1 MRRTDKTKSVFIC
14 VYLCS
19 SVVRVIIF
27 STMITHLRITN
38 FALLEDVALDLEGGL
53 SFLTGET
60 GAGKSILIDAIC
72 RLLGSRASQEDVR
85 SGETKATIEAV
96 FDHLS
101 PQTLLLLREWEI
113 DPDEGLILR
122 REIHSSGRSRMMLN
136 NCSVTLQQLRKLAP
150 DLVDLFG
157 QNEHQSLLDD
167 ASQRDL
173 YDESIGIQPQIRQL
187 ASIAR
192 EIHALQN
199 EWRLLREREQQRQR
213 DIDIWKYQIK
223 EIEEANPSETEEAE
237 LQSKRTLLQNRERLH
252 SLSESLLQI
261 LLEKDDSFLSQL
273 KELEK
278 GTRDL
283 AKFQEDFLE
292 FSSRLEEWQSGSQ
305 ELIQK
310 IDGLRRGLEFEEGA
324 LDDIETRLQT
334 LYRLKKK
341 YGPTIQDV
349 LNHLAT
355 AKMQLQSEL
364 NAEEREEELIRKTRE
379 AVMRYRAM
387 AQEISRARFDAK
399 NDFASRVEQ
408 ELRQIAMEKCRFR
421 VDLETGAVND
431 NEMEAVY
438 SLHGT
443 EDVRFEIEPN
453 EGEGFRDL
461 SRIASG
467 GELSRLMLALKVVS
481 QTKMD
486 DHTFIF
492 DEIDAGIGGR
502 VAYQV
507 GERLRRLSRSAQVL
521 CVTHLPQVAA
531 FGDHHYQ
538 VQKTVKASRTITV
551 VNVLDEHRRV
561 EELARM
567 ISGSEITETALRHAR
582 ELREQVETGIS

>member
-1 MRRTDKTKSVFIC
+1 M
-14 VYLCS
+14 L
-19 SVVRVIIF
+19 
-27 STMITHLRITN
+27 THLRITN

-72 RLLGSRASQEDVR
+72 RLLGSRASLEDVR
-85 SGETKATIEAV
+85 SGEKKATIEAV
-96 FDHLS
+96 FDQL
-101 PQTLLLLREWEI
+101 PLQTLQLLREWEI
-113 DPDEGLILR
+113 DPEEGLILR
-122 REIHSSGRSRMMLN
+122 REIHSSGRSRMMMN

-173 YDESIGIQPQIRQL
+173 YDESIGIQEEIRQ
-187 ASIAR
+187 IAAIAT
-192 EIHALQN
+192 EILALQS
-199 EWRLLREREQQRQR
+199 EWRSLREREQQRQR

-223 EIEEANPSETEEAE
+223 EIEDANLSETEEAE
-237 LQSKRTLLQNRERLH
+237 LQSKRTLLQNRERIH
-252 SLSESLLQI
+252 SLCESMLQI
-261 LLEKDDSFLSQL
+261 LVEKDDSLLSQL

-278 GTRDL
+278 GTREL
-283 AKFQEDFLE
+283 AKFQEDFSE
-292 FSSRLEEWQSGSQ
+292 FKLEEWQSGCQ
-305 ELIQK
+305 DLIHR
-310 IDGLRRGLEFEEGA
+310 IDGLRRGLEFEEGS
-324 LDDIETRLQT
+324 LDEIETRLQI
-334 LYRLKKK
+334 LHRLKKK
-341 YGPTIQDV
+341 YGSTIQDV
-349 LNHLAT
+349 LNHLST

-364 NAEEREEELIRKTRE
+364 NSEEREEELIRKTHQ
-379 AVMRYRAM
+379 AVTRYLAL
-387 AQEISRARFDAK
+387 AKEISKARLDSKNNFSAK
-399 NDFASRVEQ
+399 VEE
-408 ELRQIAMEKCRFR
+408 ELHQIAMEKCHFH
-421 VDLETGAVND
+421 VALETATVSD

-438 SLHGT
+438 PPHGM
-443 EDVRFEIEPN
+443 ENVRFEIEPN

-481 QTKMD
+481 QSKIE

-507 GERLRRLSRSAQVL
+507 GERLKRLSRSSQVL

-538 VQKTVKASRTITV
+538 VQKTVRASRTITV
-551 VNVLDEHRRV
+551 VNALDEKRRV

-582 ELREQVETGIS
+582 ELREQVEAGIS